1 MAKAKRGYFGST
13 EPQARRVLEEMKRRH
28 AKGREGIT
36 PPAAKKDEQ
45 VVRPRKDPNR

>member
-1 MAKAKRGYFGST
+1 MAKAKRGFFGST
-13 EPQARRVLEEMKRRH
+13 EPQARKVLEEIQRTR
-28 AKGREGIT
+28 APLT